1 MLTIVQCALIAAI
14 LIIKTIH
21 TYREKEKAIIPRYN
35 REMKLFLI
43 L

>member
-14 LIIKTIH
+14 IIKTIH